1 MVFTLPPASARRIAE
16 SIRQELV
23 EKKFIGRL
31 IIRAPESVWA
41 LVDGKVVFGR
51 EVLDVTSSD
60 ALFSLARRICR
71 DRPAPLEK
79 NLMSW
84 HKKLTRRER
93 AFIVYVAREAQELGL
108 WLCDAS
114 PQKLV
119 FWCAPSIHR
128 VSTIFPPALIEFV
141 LGRLDACV

>member
-1 MVFTLPPASARRIAE
+1 MVFTLPPASARRLAG
-16 SIRQELV
+16 SIRQELA

-51 EVLDVTSSD
+51 EVLEVTD
-60 ALFSLARRICR
+60 ACALFSLAQRICR
-71 DRPAPLEK
+71 DRPLG
-79 NLMSW
+79 
-84 HKKLTRRER
+84 KKLTRRER
-93 AFIVYVAREAQELGL
+93 AFIVHAAREAQELGL

-114 PQKLV
+114 PQKVV

-128 VSTIFPPALIEFV
+128 VSTVYSPALIEFV